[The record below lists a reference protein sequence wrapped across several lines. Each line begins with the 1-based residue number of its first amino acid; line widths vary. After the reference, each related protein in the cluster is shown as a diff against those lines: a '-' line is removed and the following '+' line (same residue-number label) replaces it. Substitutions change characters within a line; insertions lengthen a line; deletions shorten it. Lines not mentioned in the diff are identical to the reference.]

1 MVFNYCIWCVLFSV
15 AVTVLSLCCLSP
27 VLLPYVA
34 FRGHVAC
41 LNFNL
46 TGASEVECILTDLHQ
61 LLGGHW
67 IVFILLMKSTWF
79 QERIMGK
86 SNVQL
91 VLKLLEVYILNF

>member
-1 MVFNYCIWCVLFSV
+1 MGIHRTAGHPSGYKPWEESLLVFNYCIWCVLFSV

-46 TGASEVECILTDLHQ
+46 TGASEVECILTDLH
-61 LLGGHW
+61 
-67 IVFILLMKSTWF
+67 
-79 QERIMGK
+79 
-86 SNVQL
+86 
-91 VLKLLEVYILNF
+91 